1 MEKNKLG
8 IVINTT
14 KANNR
19 TSGFRSIYHFN
30 DDEWS
35 SVVRDTGA
43 ELKKVTN
50 NSTSAPIHFIQ
61 FESNGCCY
69 CIMQS
74 IAGRKDYQSAWI
86 FIHKDILLPKGELSS
101 IVQKVE
107 EVLSLDVEDKKAELD
122 NLFGKTY
129 TTTDSPSYPAS
140 TGEVYAVRYYGNGTD
155 LMYTRQQV
163 LEENLYQSAYCRYKS
178 VFLVDKESGQTVSG
192 VDDLTNTKLEKSF
205 VIELPTECRGFKHD
219 WRTDSLRVTE
229 GTLVSVTWKRPGYK
243 SVCKKGTCREEL
255 LVQKTDMKRSFRL
268 DLFRVVDKATGNE
281 LKTTIHFGVHFDQD
295 SHGYIFFMEEDL
307 TKVPYT
313 VKLETYVTA
322 EGNLDLTKPNAKGM
336 FVIELQPEKHVYNCC
351 INTNIPDV
359 PRIEFVINTQH
370 KLKGT
375 EIPGLKFEGRPS
387 ETDINRLTVSSK
399 QQTIMPPI
407 GRDAVPTRHG
417 GYANPTD
424 RGYPAKAPHRKG
436 TPWWQFLLVVAI
448 LLLVLVAGYMGYRYI
463 FSSDVPQ
470 NTEVVNSEDY
480 GTADGW
486 DQAVE
491 YLRQNNTKWI
501 ETEMEN
507 FPELK
512 GVYAM
517 IRDFQFKKLKDFI
530 DSHPDLKD
538 INEWSRLYRIAET
551 NNDKKGMWS
560 QDGSINVEKYL
571 NTDFESKEDANPND
585 SFSDTPS
592 DAIDGASNSSS
603 SPAVGNHSGN
613 NGSDEKRK
621 DKGRSNSNG
630 KNGSGNKNN
639 SGSKSNSNNKSNSNS
654 KGSSIG
660 NNNQDNLN

>member
-19 TSGFRSIYHFN
+19 TSGFRSIYRFN
-30 DDEWS
+30 DDKWS
-35 SVVRDTGA
+35 SVIRDTGA

-101 IVQKVE
+101 IIQKVE
-107 EVLSLDVEDKKAELD
+107 EVLSLDVEDKKSELD
-122 NLFGKTY
+122 YLFGKPY
-129 TTTDSPSYPAS
+129 TTTDSPSYPTS
-140 TGEVYAVRYYGNGTD
+140 TGELYAVRYYGNGTD

-178 VFLVDKESGQTVSG
+178 VFLVDKGSGQIVSG

-205 VIELPTECRGFKHD
+205 VIDLPAECCGFKHD
-219 WRTDSLRVTE
+219 WGTDSLRVTE
-229 GTLVSVTWKRPGYK
+229 GSSVSVTWTRPDYK
-243 SVCKKGTCREEL
+243 PVRKNGKCREEL

-268 DLFRVVDKATGNE
+268 NMFKIVDKVTGNE
-281 LKTTIHFGVHFDQD
+281 LKATIRFSVWFDDD
-295 SHGYIFFMEEDL
+295 SHGCIYFREEDL

-313 VKLETYVTA
+313 VELETYVA
-322 EGNLDLTKPNAKGM
+322 AKGSLDLTKPNAKGM
-336 FVIELQPEKHVYNCC
+336 FVIELQPEQHVYNCY
-351 INTNIPDV
+351 INTNIPDA

-375 EIPGLKFEGRPS
+375 EIPGLKFEGGPS
-387 ETDINRLTVSSK
+387 ETTINRLVVSRK
-399 QQTIMPPI
+399 QQTSPPI
-407 GRDAVPTRHG
+407 GIDAVSIRHK
-417 GYANPTD
+417 GYANANPIPTK
-424 RGYPAKAPHRKG
+424 GHNGKG

-448 LLLVLVAGYMGYRYI
+448 LLLVLVVGYMGYQYV
-463 FSSDVPQ
+463 FPSDVPY
-470 NTEVVNSEDY
+470 NTEVIDNEDCDTVND
-480 GTADGW
+480 W
-486 DQAVE
+486 DQAVD
-491 YLRQNNTKWI
+491 YLRQNNTTWI
-501 ETEMEN
+501 ETDMEK
-507 FPELK
+507 FPKLK

-538 INEWSRLYRIAET
+538 INEWSRLYRIAVK

-571 NTDFESKEDANPND
+571 NTDFESKEDAKPNE
-585 SFSDTPS
+585 SFSDIQN
-592 DAIDGASNSSS
+592 DAIDDNSNSSS
-603 SPAVGNHSGN
+603 SSAGSNHREKDRSN
-613 NGSDEKRK
+613 EKRK
-621 DKGRSNSNG
+621 DKGKSNSNG
-630 KNGSGNKNN
+630 KDGSGD
-639 SGSKSNSNNKSNSNS
+639 KSNSNS
-654 KGSSIG
+654 KESSKG